1 MTDQSLANKNTLDNK
16 LILVGV
22 IRGAHG
28 IKGQI
33 IVKSYTD
40 PFENIVKLPVFDK
53 ENKPIS
59 LKITRIRPDGNL
71 ICSIKGCDSRTAAET
86 LAKKAI
92 YCLRSD
98 LPEINEEDEFYIED
112 LIGLK
117 LVDVKGNHIGKI
129 LNVANYGG
137 GDIVEVKFINE
148 KDSELVPFSKEL
160 FPEINKDKAV
170 WGGEV
175 KTSPSP

>member
-86 LAKKAI
+86 LAKKSN
-92 YCLRSD
+92 LLFKKRS
-98 LPEINEEDEFYIED
+98 
-112 LIGLK
+112 
-117 LVDVKGNHIGKI
+117 
-129 LNVANYGG
+129 A
-137 GDIVEVKFINE
+137 
-148 KDSELVPFSKEL
+148 
-160 FPEINKDKAV
+160 
-170 WGGEV
+170 
-175 KTSPSP
+175 